1 MVSEKENKIVL
12 LPVGKVIKCHSAFL
26 VYEVS
31 MKRKTLIF
39 YFNAKRV
46 HKEKKSHSVQ
56 TGLILANWLELH
68 LQTIQLK
75 CLHSHID

>member
-46 HKEKKSHSVQ
+46 HKEKKI
-56 TGLILANWLELH
+56 TFCANWTNISKLVRITFANHPAEVFAF
-68 LQTIQLK
+68 
-75 CLHSHID
+75 SH